1 MSPAG
6 GLGHK
11 HAGSASQFSLHVCA
25 PYLSVRVSS
34 MSYDKIIVSESGD
47 EFPYSESFD
56 DESYYYEISIVLDDR
71 DGELFISKWG
81 SHIAFDDD
89 ESWLDFNIAPKD
101 FFPNQ
106 KELTHDNILSYM
118 NILLERESEGRIIP
132 KEEVEK
138 HYQRYLKSE

>member
-1 MSPAG
+1 
-6 GLGHK
+6 
-11 HAGSASQFSLHVCA
+11 
-25 PYLSVRVSS
+25 
-34 MSYDKIIVSESGD
+34 MSYDKIIVSENGE

-56 DESYYYEISIVLDDR
+56 DESYYYKVSIVFDAR

-89 ESWLDFNIAPKD
+89 ESWLDFNIAPND

-118 NILLERESEGRIIP
+118 NILLEKENEGRVISKDEI
-132 KEEVEK
+132 EK
-138 HYQRYLKSE
+138 HYQRYLKTE

>member
-1 MSPAG
+1 M
-6 GLGHK
+6 
-11 HAGSASQFSLHVCA
+11 F
-25 PYLSVRVSS
+25 VRVKLRTNTNSVSAAVACGVRVTS
-34 MSYDKIIVSESGD
+34 MSYDKIIVSENGD

-56 DESYYYEISIVLDDR
+56 EESYYYEISVVLDDR

-89 ESWLDFNIAPKD
+89 DSWLDFKIAPKD
-101 FFPNQ
+101 LFPNQ
-106 KELTHDNILSYM
+106 KELTHYNILSYM

-132 KEEVEK
+132 KEEIEK